1 MCMERKDTADGSYI
15 GKYVRASSPAEL
27 RDGFSG
33 KELDLIVCLGNGG
46 RTEAA
51 WEEWLDRG

>member
-1 MCMERKDTADGSYI
+1 MERKDIAGGSYI
-15 GKYVRASSPAEL
+15 WKYVGANSPGEL

-51 WEEWLDRG
+51 WEECLDRG